1 MCIGVIIVDKGL
13 GTLNEDYQRLL
24 NNHEKLK
31 LVICKACFK
40 KTVVN
45 RTNSIL

>member
-1 MCIGVIIVDKGL
+1 MCIGVIIVDKSL
-13 GTLNEDYQRLL
+13 GTLNEDYRRLL

-31 LVICKACFK
+31 LVICKASFK
-40 KTVVN
+40 KTVVK